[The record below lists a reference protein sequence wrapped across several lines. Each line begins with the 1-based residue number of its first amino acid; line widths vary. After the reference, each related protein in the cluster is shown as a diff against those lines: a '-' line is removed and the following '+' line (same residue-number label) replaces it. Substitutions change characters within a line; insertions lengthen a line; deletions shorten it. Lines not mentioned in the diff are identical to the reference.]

1 MKYIDFNFKINVK
14 MAVVINKDIKEVQK
28 NIQLRFMDGCR
39 FIASSLNR
47 LASSLDD
54 DQCKKLRD
62 FYKGEEILKLMK
74 SKVQVKL
81 PPKNIFYS
89 NLNTKG
95 ISDQDYEHAQ

>member
-1 MKYIDFNFKINVK
+1 MNFNFKINVK
-14 MAVVINKDIKEVQK
+14 MAVVMNKDIKEVQK

-74 SKVQVKL
+74 SKGTGKATTEEYILEQ
-81 PPKNIFYS
+81 P
-89 NLNTKG
+89 
-95 ISDQDYEHAQ
+95 EHERYQ